1 MNFRQRNR
9 SRAEADLDMTP
20 LIDVVF
26 LLLIFFLVTAAYATQ
41 DQTVIPVE
49 LPQGTSGEAAA
60 ADERVSVVLQR
71 DARVRIL
78 YEGEEELVDAT
89 PEALRGALRG
99 VHARSPDAAV
109 FLRGDRDVSYGE
121 IMEVLDVARTIG
133 FPTVYNVVDSSP

>member
-89 PEALRGALRG
+89 PEALREALRG
-99 VHARSPDAAV
+99 VHARSPEAAV

-133 FPTVYNVVDSSP
+133 FPTVYNVVDSAP

>member
-1 MNFRQRNR
+1 MNFRQRSR
-9 SRAEADLDMTP
+9 SRAEAALDMTP

-89 PEALRGALRG
+89 PAALREALRR
-99 VHARSPDAAV
+99 VHTRSPDAAV

-133 FPTVYNVVDSSP
+133 FPTVYNVVDSAP